1 VRVLVTGANGFVGR
15 WLVPRLLADGH
26 EVVALAGP
34 ELSAVAG
41 AASQREGL
49 TWRPL
54 DLDDPASLAEGLGS
68 GADAVVHLAGLASVA
83 ESLSDSAR
91 AWQVNALGTV
101 RLLELLAARRA
112 RGDGDPVVLLVSTGE
127 VYGQGEAPHREEEPP
142 APVSPYAASKAAAE
156 LAGLE
161 VWRRTGLRVIVAR
174 PFPHTGPGQTPRFV
188 VPALVRRVRQAQ
200 RDGLAEIAA
209 GNLSPVRD
217 FLDVRDVVA
226 AYGLLLER
234 GVPGRIYN
242 IASGTGVRLADLLGR
257 ISALLGHPVRPQT
270 DPALMRPADI
280 PVLVGDATRLR
291 SETGW
296 CPAHTLDDTLRR
308 MLDAETD

>member
-1 VRVLVTGANGFVGR
+1 MKVLVTGANGFVGR
-15 WLVPRLLADGH
+15 WLVPRLLGEGH

-34 ELSAVAG
+34 GPSAEPG
-41 AASQREGL
+41 AAFQRGGL

-54 DLDDPASLAEGLGS
+54 DLDDSASLAEGLDPR
-68 GADAVVHLAGLASVA
+68 ADAVVHLAGMASVA

-112 RGDGDPVVLLVSTGE
+112 RGEGDPVVLLVSTGE
-127 VYGQGEAPHREEEPP
+127 VYGQGGAPHREEEAP

-174 PFPHTGPGQTPRFV
+174 PFPHTGPGQSPRFV
-188 VPALVRRVRQAQ
+188 VPALVRRVRQA
-200 RDGLAEIAA
+200 RCDGLAEIAV
-209 GNLSPVRD
+209 GNLAPVRD
-217 FLDVRDVVA
+217 LLDVRDVVA

-242 IASGTGVRLADLLGR
+242 IASGTGVRLEDLLGR
-257 ISALLGHPVRPQT
+257 ISALLGHPVRPRT

-280 PVLVGDATRLR
+280 PVLIGDATRLR